1 MRRPSLP
8 TGSRRWII
16 AAAAVVVVLIVAFSV
31 ASSFYIDLLWFRELS
46 FTSVFW
52 TTLRTKVLLGLVFGL
67 LFFALLYA
75 NLLIVRRTS
84 PAGPPLR
91 IVSPEQ
97 EALDRLRRL
106 AEPYLRWVV
115 PAACALLALLVG
127 INTSSQ
133 WSTYLLWRNGQ
144 GETFGNPEALFGRDP
159 SFYVFTLPWLHFL
172 QSWVFSSLLGVTV
185 LAGIAHFAWGGI
197 QPTAPAF
204 ADKASPLVRGHLS
217 VLLGLTLL
225 ARAWGYYLDRFDL
238 LSSTRGV
245 VQGASYTD
253 IRAQLPALNVLTLV
267 AIICALLFL
276 VNIRLRRWSLP
287 VIAVGLL
294 AAVSILLGRAYP
306 AFVQQ
311 FSVKP
316 QEAQREQ
323 PYIERNIEGT
333 RTAFGLGTIKTV
345 EHPAVPAVT
354 PADIAENRATI
365 DNIRL
370 WRPSVIVKNFQ
381 AQERKQPYYEFADID
396 VDRYNVSGQPRVLLL
411 SGREV
416 SQTGIPGSGNSW
428 QNSHLVYTH
437 GYGAAAAL
445 VNSASAEG
453 APAFTLGNLPPE
465 GEPAISQPQIYY
477 GELNEVPFVVTNTD
491 TPEFDPI
498 AGDTPST
505 STGGIELGNR
515 LQRAMFA
522 WRYNDLNLLIS
533 GLIDG
538 DSRILLY
545 RQIQARVHKAAPFL
559 TFDADPYLTVV
570 DGKLL
575 WIFDA
580 YTTTTAYPYSQT
592 IDLNTATQGDLSGRA
607 NYVRNSVKGTVDA
620 ASGEVTFYLVDKKD
634 PIAQTWNKVY
644 PDLFSNEEPSASL
657 QAHFRYP
664 ENLFQIQANQ
674 YATYHVTDASEFYQ
688 KEKVWA
694 IAANPTAEG
703 ASQGELPPMRPYYV
717 LMRLPGSDE
726 EHFQLILPFTPVG
739 RENMVSWLAA
749 NSDPGFYGEV
759 VNFVFPAGS
768 PVQGPIQVNSLINQ
782 EPSFSTFRTQTGQ
795 QGSTV
800 DFGDL
805 LVIPV
810 NDALLYVVP
819 AYVVSDQANAIPEL
833 KRVLVVNNGVV
844 GVGANLNEALAE
856 ATGAEPPAEGGTG
869 AGAGTGTGSGG
880 TGSGAGGTVNSQL
893 SDLLTEALSH
903 FTAADAALKAGDLAT
918 YQSELTQAQALV
930 QQANDLMISD
940 GSTTGAGTGTG
951 TDGSSTVPT
960 IASSP
965 PTSAFGSDPS
975 ATVVE
980 GNGTTSTTT
989 AGATSTTAPGS
1000 GAGTTR
1006 G

>member
-8 TGSRRWII
+8 TGSRRWIL
-16 AAAAVVVVLIVAFSV
+16 AAGGVVVALIVAFTV
-31 ASSFYIDLLWFRELS
+31 ASSFYIDLLWFRELQ

-52 TTLRTKVLLGLVFGL
+52 TTLRTKILLGLVFGL

-75 NLLIVRRTS
+75 NLLIVRRSS
-84 PAGPPLR
+84 PSGPPLR

-106 AEPYLRWVV
+106 ADPYLRWVV
-115 PAACALLALLVG
+115 PAACAVLALLVG
-127 INTSSQ
+127 INTASQ

-144 GETFGNPEALFGRDP
+144 GESFNAPEELFNRDP
-159 SFYVFTLPWLHFL
+159 SFYIFTLPWLHFL

-204 ADKASPLVRGHLS
+204 ADKASPMVRGHLS

-267 AIICALLFL
+267 AIICAVLFL

-316 QEAQREQ
+316 QEAQRES
-323 PYIERNIEGT
+323 PYIQRNIDGT
-333 RTAFGLGTIKTV
+333 RAAFGLDSIETV
-345 EHPAVPAVT
+345 DHPAVEAVT

-370 WRPSVIVKNFQ
+370 WRPGVIVENFQ

-396 VDRYNVSGQPRVLLL
+396 VDRYVVGERRRVLLL

-416 SQTGIPGSGNSW
+416 SQSGIPGSGNSW
-428 QNSHLVYTH
+428 QNNHLVYTH

-465 GEPAISQPQIYY
+465 GEPAIDQPQIYY
-477 GELNEVPFVVTNTD
+477 GELNEVPFVVTNTGAR
-491 TPEFDPI
+491 EFSPV
-498 AGDTPST
+498 GGGGT
-505 STGGIELGNR
+505 SPGGIELGNR

-533 GLIDG
+533 GLVTS

-545 RQIQARVHKAAPFL
+545 RQIHARVEKAAPFL
-559 TFDADPYLTVV
+559 TFDADPYLAVV

-592 IDLNTATQGDLSGRA
+592 IDLGTATQGDLAGRA
-607 NYVRNSVKGTVDA
+607 NYIRNSVKATVDA
-620 ASGEVTFYLVDKKD
+620 YTGEVRFHLVDDKD
-634 PIAQTWNKVY
+634 PIALAWQKVY
-644 PDLFSNEEPSASL
+644 PNLFSQEPPSASL
-657 QAHFRYP
+657 QAHYRYP

-674 YATYHVTDASEFYQ
+674 YATYHVTDPSEFYQ

-694 IAANPTAEG
+694 IAADPTAPG

-717 LMRLPGSDE
+717 LMRLPGSDDE
-726 EHFQLILPFTPVG
+726 
-739 RENMVSWLAA
+739 
-749 NSDPGFYGEV
+749 
-759 VNFVFPAGS
+759 
-768 PVQGPIQVNSLINQ
+768 
-782 EPSFSTFRTQTGQ
+782 
-795 QGSTV
+795 
-800 DFGDL
+800 
-805 LVIPV
+805 
-810 NDALLYVVP
+810 
-819 AYVVSDQANAIPEL
+819 
-833 KRVLVVNNGVV
+833 
-844 GVGANLNEALAE
+844 
-856 ATGAEPPAEGGTG
+856 
-869 AGAGTGTGSGG
+869 
-880 TGSGAGGTVNSQL
+880 
-893 SDLLTEALSH
+893 
-903 FTAADAALKAGDLAT
+903 
-918 YQSELTQAQALV
+918 
-930 QQANDLMISD
+930 
-940 GSTTGAGTGTG
+940 
-951 TDGSSTVPT
+951 
-960 IASSP
+960 
-965 PTSAFGSDPS
+965 
-975 ATVVE
+975 
-980 GNGTTSTTT
+980 
-989 AGATSTTAPGS
+989 
-1000 GAGTTR
+1000 
-1006 G
+1006 

>member
-8 TGSRRWII
+8 TGSRRWIL
-16 AAAAVVVVLIVAFSV
+16 AAAAVVVVLIVTFTV

-75 NLLIVRRTS
+75 NLLIVRRST
-84 PAGPPLR
+84 PARPPLR
-91 IVSPEQ
+91 VVSPEQ
-97 EALDRLRRL
+97 EALDRLRRT

-115 PAACALLALLVG
+115 PAACAALALLVG

-144 GETFGNPEALFGRDP
+144 GQSFGVQEELFNRDP

-172 QSWVFSSLLGVTV
+172 QSWAFSSLLGVTV

-238 LSSTRGV
+238 LGSTRGF

-311 FSVKP
+311 FSVRP
-316 QEAQREQ
+316 QEAQREA
-323 PYIERNIEGT
+323 PYIQRNIDGT
-333 RTAFGLGTIKTV
+333 RAAFDLADIETID
-345 EHPAVPAVT
+345 HPAVEAVT
-354 PADIAENRATI
+354 PADIAENRGTI

-370 WRPSVIVKNFQ
+370 WRPGVIVENFQ

-396 VDRYNVSGQPRVLLL
+396 VDRYQVGDQRRVLLL

-416 SQTGIPGSGNSW
+416 SQSGIPGTGNSW

-445 VNSASAEG
+445 VNSASPEG

-465 GEPAISQPQIYY
+465 GEPAIEQPEIYY

-491 TPEFDPI
+491 AEEFSPVPRSDDDDDSSP
-498 AGDTPST
+498 
-505 STGGIELGNR
+505 GGIALGNR

-545 RQIQARVHKAAPFL
+545 RQVQARVAKAAPFL
-559 TFDADPYLTVV
+559 TFDADPYLAVV

-580 YTTTTAYPYSQT
+580 YTTTTSYPYSQT
-592 IDLNTATQGDLSGRA
+592 IDLGSATQGGLAGRA
-607 NYVRNSVKGTVDA
+607 NYIRNSVKATVDA
-620 ASGEVTFYLVDKKD
+620 YNGEVDFHLVDDKD
-634 PIAQTWNKVY
+634 PIALAWQKVY
-644 PDLFSNEEPSASL
+644 PDLFSDEPPTASL
-657 QAHFRYP
+657 LTHFRYP
-664 ENLFQIQANQ
+664 ENLLQVQASQ
-674 YATYHVTDASEFYQ
+674 YGTYHVTDPLQFFQ
-688 KEKVWA
+688 KQNVWA
-694 IAANPTAEG
+694 IAGDPTAPG

-717 LMRLPGSDE
+717 LMRLPEQQEQE
-726 EHFQLILPFTPVG
+726 EFQLVLPFTPVG

-749 NSDPGFYGEV
+749 SSDPGSYGTIR
-759 VNFVFPAGS
+759 NYVFPTAAR
-768 PVQGPIQVNSLINQ
+768 VQGPSQVNSLINQ

-795 QGSTV
+795 QGSSV
-800 DFGDL
+800 FFGDL
-805 LVIPV
+805 LVIPI
-810 NDALLYVVP
+810 NDGLLYVVP
-819 AYVVSDQANAIPEL
+819 AYVRADQENAIPEL

-844 GVGANLNEALAE
+844 GVGTNLNEALAA
-856 ATGAEPPAEGGTG
+856 ATGAETPAPDESGGTG
-869 AGAGTGTGSGG
+869 TDGGTGTGSGG
-880 TGSGAGGTVNSQL
+880 GGAGGTVNAEV
-893 SDLLTEALSH
+893 SDLLTEALAR

-918 YQSELTQAQALV
+918 YQSELAQAQALV
-930 QQANDLMISD
+930 EQANSLAAGD
-940 GSTTGAGTGTG
+940 GSSAEAGTG
-951 TDGSSTVPT
+951 GSSTVPT

-965 PTSAFGSDPS
+965 PTSEADGAGEQSGSTTTAD
-975 ATVVE
+975 
-980 GNGTTSTTT
+980 GGTTSTT
-989 AGATSTTAPGS
+989 AAGS

>member
-8 TGSRRWII
+8 TGSRRWIL

-31 ASSFYIDLLWFRELS
+31 ASSFYIDLLWFRELK

-52 TTLRTKVLLGLVFGL
+52 TTLRTKILLGLVFGL

-75 NLLIVRRTS
+75 NLLIVRRSS
-84 PAGPPLR
+84 PSGPPLR

-97 EALDRLRRL
+97 EALDRLRRMVD
-106 AEPYLRWVV
+106 PYLRWVV
-115 PAACALLALLVG
+115 PTACAVLALLVG

-144 GETFGNPEALFGRDP
+144 GESFGVQEQLFNRDP
-159 SFYVFTLPWLHFL
+159 SFYIFTLPWLHFL

-225 ARAWGYYLDRFDL
+225 SRAWGYYLDRFDL
-238 LSSTRGV
+238 LSSTRGE

-276 VNIRLRRWSLP
+276 VNIKLRRWSLP

-316 QEAQREQ
+316 QEAQREA
-323 PYIERNIEGT
+323 PYIQRNIDGT
-333 RTAFGLGTIKTV
+333 RTAFGLTAIETV
-345 EHPAVPAVT
+345 EHPAVDSVT

-370 WRPSVIVKNFQ
+370 WRPSVIAQNFQ

-396 VDRYNVSGQPRVLLL
+396 VDRYDISDQRRVLLL

-416 SQTGIPGSGNSW
+416 SQSGIPGSGNSW

-465 GEPAISQPQIYY
+465 GEPAIAQPQIYY
-477 GELNEVPFVVTNTD
+477 GELNEVPFVVTNTG
-491 TPEFDPI
+491 TPEFDPV
-498 AGDTPST
+498 AGDAPST
-505 STGGIELGNR
+505 SSGGIALGNR

-575 WIFDA
+575 WVVDA
-580 YTTTTAYPYSQT
+580 YTTTTAYPYSES
-592 IDLNTATQGDLSGRA
+592 IDLNAATQGDLTGRA
-607 NYVRNSVKGTVDA
+607 NYIRNSVKGTVDA
-620 ASGEVTFYLVDKKD
+620 STGEVTFYLVDDTD
-634 PIAQTWNKVY
+634 PIARAWKKVY
-644 PDLFSNEEPSASL
+644 PDLFTSDEPSASL
-657 QAHFRYP
+657 RAHFRYP

-674 YATYHVTDASEFYQ
+674 YATYHITDPSEFYQ

-694 IAANPTAEG
+694 IAANPTAPG

-717 LMRLPGSDE
+717 QMRLPGSDE
-726 EHFQLILPFTPVG
+726 ENFQLILPFTPVG

-749 NSDPGFYGEV
+749 NSDPGSYGKM
-759 VNFVFPAGS
+759 VNYEFPAGS
-768 PVQGPIQVNSLINQ
+768 AVQGPSQVSSLINQ

-795 QGSTV
+795 QGSSV

-805 LVIPV
+805 LVIPI

-819 AYVVSDQANAIPEL
+819 AYVVADQANAIPEL

-844 GVGANLNEALAE
+844 GVGANLNEALAA
-856 ATGAEPPAEGGTG
+856 ATGAEVPAAEEPGGSG
-869 AGAGTGTGSGG
+869 AGSGG
-880 TGSGAGGTVNSQL
+880 TGTGTGTVNAQL
-893 SDLLTEALSH
+893 SGLLTEALSH

-930 QQANDLMISD
+930 EQANSLAEGDPSASTAGD
-940 GSTTGAGTGTG
+940 GST
-951 TDGSSTVPT
+951 TVPT

-965 PTSAFGSDPS
+965 PTSAGGSVSEVPGS
-975 ATVVE
+975 TTTTAA
-980 GNGTTSTTT
+980 GATTSTTT
-989 AGATSTTAPGS
+989 AGS
-1000 GAGTTR
+1000 GAGTTQS
-1006 G
+1006 

>member
-8 TGSRRWII
+8 TGSRRWIL
-16 AAAAVVVVLIVAFSV
+16 AAAAIVVVLIVAFTV
-31 ASSFYIDLLWFRELS
+31 ASSFYIDLLWFRELR

-75 NLLIVRRTS
+75 NLLIVRRSS
-84 PAGPPLR
+84 PSGPPLR

-106 AEPYLRWVV
+106 ADPYLRWVV
-115 PAACALLALLVG
+115 PAACAVLALLVG

-144 GETFGNPEALFGRDP
+144 GETFGVQEALFNRDP
-159 SFYVFTLPWLHFL
+159 SFYIFTLPWLHFL

-204 ADKASPLVRGHLS
+204 ADKASPMVRGHLS

-316 QEAQREQ
+316 QEAQRES
-323 PYIERNIEGT
+323 PYIQRNIDGT
-333 RTAFGLGTIKTV
+333 RAAFGLDTIETV
-345 EHPAVPAVT
+345 DHPAVDAVT

-370 WRPSVIVKNFQ
+370 WRPGVIVENFQ

-396 VDRYNVSGQPRVLLL
+396 VDRYEVGDRRRVLLL

-465 GEPAISQPQIYY
+465 GEPAITQPQIYY

-491 TPEFDPI
+491 APEFSPVIGSDSDSSP
-498 AGDTPST
+498 
-505 STGGIELGNR
+505 GGIELGNR

-533 GLIDG
+533 GLIKSE
-538 DSRILLY
+538 SRILLY
-545 RQIQARVHKAAPFL
+545 RQIQDRVEKAAPFL
-559 TFDADPYLTVV
+559 TFDADPYLAVV
-570 DGKLL
+570 DGGKLV

-592 IDLNTATQGDLSGRA
+592 IDLGAATQGDLAGRA
-607 NYVRNSVKGTVDA
+607 NYIRNSVKATVDA
-620 ASGEVTFYLVDKKD
+620 YTGEVRFYLVDDND
-634 PIAQTWNKVY
+634 PIALAWQKVY
-644 PDLFSNEEPSASL
+644 PDLFSQEPASASL
-657 QAHFRYP
+657 QAHYRYP
-664 ENLFQIQANQ
+664 ENLFQVQANQ
-674 YATYHVTDASEFYQ
+674 YATYHVTIPSEFYQ

-694 IAANPTAEG
+694 VAANPTAPG
-703 ASQGELPPMRPYYV
+703 ANQGELPPMRPYYV
-717 LMRLPGSDE
+717 LMRLPGSE
-726 EHFQLILPFTPVG
+726 EEQFELILPFTPVG

-749 NSDPGFYGEV
+749 GSDPGAYGKIR
-759 VNFVFPAGS
+759 NYVFPSDS
-768 PVQGPIQVNSLINQ
+768 PVQGPSQVNSLINQ

-795 QGSTV
+795 QGSSV
-800 DFGDL
+800 YFGDL
-805 LVIPV
+805 LVIPI

-819 AYVVSDQANAIPEL
+819 AYVRADQENAIPEL

-844 GVGANLNEALAE
+844 GVGANLNEALAA
-856 ATGAEPPAEGGTG
+856 ATGAEPPTPEDSGGGATGGGEGSGS
-869 AGAGTGTGSGG
+869 GAGTGT
-880 TGSGAGGTVNSQL
+880 VNAQL
-893 SDLLTEALSH
+893 SELLTEALTH
-903 FTAADAALKAGDLAT
+903 FTEADAALKAGDLAT
-918 YQSELTQAQALV
+918 YQSELAQAQALV
-930 QQANDLMISD
+930 EQADELAAAAD
-940 GSTTGAGTGTG
+940 TTGPSV
-951 TDGSSTVPT
+951 DGASTEPT
-960 IASSP
+960 IASSA
-965 PTSAFGSDPS
+965 PTSASSDSGAGGGSTTTAPG
-975 ATVVE
+975 A
-980 GNGTTSTTT
+980 TTSTT
-989 AGATSTTAPGS
+989 ASGS
-1000 GAGTTR
+1000 GAGTTT

>member
-8 TGSRRWII
+8 TGSRRWIL
-16 AAAAVVVVLIVAFSV
+16 AAGGVVVALIVAFTV
-31 ASSFYIDLLWFRELS
+31 ASSFYIDLLWFRELQ

-52 TTLRTKVLLGLVFGL
+52 TTLRTKILLGLVFGL

-75 NLLIVRRTS
+75 NLLIVRRSS
-84 PAGPPLR
+84 PSGPPLR

-106 AEPYLRWVV
+106 ADPYLRWVV
-115 PAACALLALLVG
+115 PAACAVLALLVG
-127 INTSSQ
+127 INTASQ

-144 GETFGNPEALFGRDP
+144 GESFNAPEELFNRDP
-159 SFYVFTLPWLHFL
+159 SFYIFTLPWLHFL

-204 ADKASPLVRGHLS
+204 ADKASPMVRGHLS

-267 AIICALLFL
+267 AIICAVLFL

-316 QEAQREQ
+316 QEAQRES
-323 PYIERNIEGT
+323 PYIQRNIDGT
-333 RTAFGLGTIKTV
+333 RAAFGLDSIETV
-345 EHPAVPAVT
+345 DHPAVEAVT

-370 WRPSVIVKNFQ
+370 WRPGVIVENFQ

-396 VDRYNVSGQPRVLLL
+396 VDRYVVGERRRVLLL

-416 SQTGIPGSGNSW
+416 SQSGIPGSGNSW
-428 QNSHLVYTH
+428 QNNHLVYTH

-465 GEPAISQPQIYY
+465 GEPAIDQPQIYY
-477 GELNEVPFVVTNTD
+477 GELNEVPFVVTNTGAR
-491 TPEFDPI
+491 EFSPV
-498 AGDTPST
+498 GGGGT
-505 STGGIELGNR
+505 SPGGIELGNR

-533 GLIDG
+533 GLVTS

-545 RQIQARVHKAAPFL
+545 RQIHARVEKAAPFL
-559 TFDADPYLTVV
+559 TFDADPYLAVV

-592 IDLNTATQGDLSGRA
+592 IDLGTATQGDLAGRA
-607 NYVRNSVKGTVDA
+607 NYIRNSVKATVDA
-620 ASGEVTFYLVDKKD
+620 YTGEVRFHLVDDKD
-634 PIAQTWNKVY
+634 PIALAWQKVY
-644 PDLFSNEEPSASL
+644 PNLFSQEPPSASL
-657 QAHFRYP
+657 QAHYRYP

-674 YATYHVTDASEFYQ
+674 YATYHVTDPSEFYQ

-694 IAANPTAEG
+694 IAADPTAPG

-717 LMRLPGSDE
+717 LMRLPGSDDE
-726 EHFQLILPFTPVG
+726 QFELILPFTPVG

-749 NSDPGFYGEV
+749 GSDPGSYGKIR
-759 VNFVFPAGS
+759 NFVFPTDA
-768 PVQGPIQVNSLINQ
+768 PVQGPSQVNSLINQ

-795 QGSTV
+795 QGSSV
-800 DFGDL
+800 YFGDL
-805 LVIPV
+805 LVIPI

-819 AYVVSDQANAIPEL
+819 AYVRADQENAIPEL

-844 GVGANLNEALAE
+844 GVGANLNEALAA
-856 ATGAEPPAEGGTG
+856 ATGAQPPAPEDG
-869 AGAGTGTGSGG
+869 GAGTGGG
-880 TGSGAGGTVNSQL
+880 TGNGSGTGGGTVNAQL
-893 SDLLTEALSH
+893 SELLTEALSH

-918 YQSELTQAQALV
+918 YQSELAQAQALV
-930 QQANDLMISD
+930 EQADELAAAGD
-940 GSTTGAGTGTG
+940 TTGTSGAT
-951 TDGSSTVPT
+951 TVPT
-960 IASSP
+960 IASSVP
-965 PTSAFGSDPS
+965 ASSASDSEAGSGPTTTAPG
-975 ATVVE
+975 A
-980 GNGTTSTTT
+980 TTSTT
-989 AGATSTTAPGS
+989 ASGS
-1000 GAGTTR
+1000 GAGTTT